1 MFSATCDWFCTDGSH
16 IWMCSYTELS
26 VLVTQDDK
34 AKRNLSSSKQFF
46 GQLQEEV
53 NAHIKK
59 KKDPKGRKAKE
70 NNFSSTKLKL

>member
-1 MFSATCDWFCTDGSH
+1 MCCRACTDV
-16 IWMCSYTELS
+16 CSFL
-26 VLVTQDDK
+26 TQDDK
-34 AKRNLSSSKQFF
+34 VKKNLSSSKQFF

-59 KKDPKGRKAKE
+59 KKDPKGRKEKE